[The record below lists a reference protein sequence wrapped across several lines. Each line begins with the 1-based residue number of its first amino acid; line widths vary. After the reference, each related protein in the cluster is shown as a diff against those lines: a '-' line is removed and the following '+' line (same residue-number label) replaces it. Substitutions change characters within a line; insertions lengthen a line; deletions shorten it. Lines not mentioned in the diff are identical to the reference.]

1 MSQTQTTNGINAL
14 NSTISEHDS
23 PTCLVDSSSP
33 TMQDLDAKEYTEK
46 AVIHIQPQN
55 KNGTIRRP
63 PPIPIT
69 GWQSLDVREL
79 NPRWGL
85 QLLTD
90 KQQVLIQQ
98 TVEMDPLL
106 TSIESENRYVVK
118 VPQGETL
125 FLGAESSAGW
135 QRMLCGS
142 SRAFTMHLID
152 ITNQEALMMVRRL
165 APSVGCFVQKIDVY
179 LPSGVFIGCIRQS
192 PTVLIPYF
200 TIENSSSNIL
210 FTMEGPKCCS
220 CTMYTDAN
228 FQIKDENN
236 VVGSIFHRWE
246 DLAGSYGLLVTFPAR
261 NADPRTKA
269 LIMAAAFLLEYMFFE
284 AQKRPKCSCFK

>member
-1 MSQTQTTNGINAL
+1 MSQTQTTNAITAL
-14 NSTISEHDS
+14 SRTISEHE
-23 PTCLVDSSSP
+23 PPMCLVDSSSP
-33 TMQDLDAKEYTEK
+33 TMPSQDLDSNEYTEK

-63 PPIPIT
+63 PPIPI
-69 GWQSLDVREL
+69 
-79 NPRWGL
+79 
-85 QLLTD
+85 
-90 KQQVLIQQ
+90 
-98 TVEMDPLL
+98 ML
-106 TSIESENRYVVK
+106 TSIESENRYAVK

-125 FLGAESSAGW
+125 FVGAESSAGW

-179 LPSGVFIGCIRQS
+179 LPSGVFIGCIRQK

-200 TIENSSSNIL
+200 TIENSSGNIL

-228 FQIKDENN
+228 FQIKEVNASEA
-236 VVGSIFHRWE
+236 VGSIFHRWE
-246 DLAGSYGLLVTFPAR
+246 NLAGSYGLLITFPAR
-261 NADPRTKA
+261 NTDPRTKA